1 MNVIAS
7 MTKALVFYKSSL
19 WMEIKV
25 IDCDLGY
32 SVNDSVENQV
42 TLLKLLTAPMCFIS
56 DYGENIKGTLLMLYS
71 KIAGKI

>member
-42 TLLKLLTAPMCFIS
+42 TILKLLTAPMYFIS
-56 DYGENIKGTLLMLYS
+56 DYSENLEGTLLMLYS
-71 KIAGKI
+71 KNAGKI